1 MHRFV
6 VLIWFLGGLA
16 RIFQQTRFFQ
26 IEEYQGGRYLRWLAA
41 HPERWGWRRPLI
53 AWSVMLLAAF
63 FLPDSLPEWA
73 LAVGHGVAALVAV
86 WPSREKE
93 IKKRFV
99 PTQRALRLLIAS
111 FALFGLATVWAVG
124 AAEAVAFPGILVS
137 YHLFTAGVGL
147 VLLLVSPLFLVAGNV
162 LAYPVEAALRRL
174 FLTRARRVLARLQPT
189 VIGITGSYGKTS
201 TKHYLAH
208 ILDGRY
214 RVVATPKSYNT
225 LMGVTLAVNTLLK
238 DESAVDYFI
247 VEMGAY
253 RTGEIAEICALTRP
267 QISIV
272 TAVGPQH
279 LERFGSLDAVADAK
293 YEIVAALPPDGT
305 AVLNADDPR
314 VRAMADRAPAGASI
328 LVSREGAQGARLV
341 ASNVAES
348 LDGLD
353 FDVLDTASGEK
364 RRFHA
369 PLYGL
374 HNVTN
379 ILLAV
384 ATARHLGL
392 SLGEAAMR
400 VAALEP
406 FEHRLQRTTWPGG
419 ITVLDDA
426 YSCNPVGAANALRV
440 LGLHD
445 RGRRILITPGM
456 VELGPLQDEE
466 NRKLG
471 ANAAGIATDIILVG
485 VEQTRPIYEGVL
497 AAGFDQERLHV
508 FDTRAE
514 AIAWLRENARAGDA
528 VLFLNDL
535 PDTYL

>member
-16 RIFQQTRFFQ
+16 RIVQQTRFFQ
-26 IEEYQGGRYLRWLAA
+26 IEEYQGGRYLGWLAA

-63 FLPDSLPEWA
+63 FLPDSLPAWA
-73 LAVGHGVAALVAV
+73 LAVGHGAAALVAV

-93 IKKRFV
+93 VKKRFV

-111 FALFGLATVWAVG
+111 FALFGLATVWVVG
-124 AAEAVAFPGILVS
+124 RAEALAFPGNLVS

-174 FLTRARRVLARLQPT
+174 FLARARRVLARLQPT

-208 ILDGRY
+208 ILGGRY

-238 DESAVDYFI
+238 DESVVDYFI

-253 RTGEIAEICALTRP
+253 RTGEIAEICALTQP

-279 LERFGSLDAVADAK
+279 LERFGSLEAVANAK

-314 VRAMADRAPAGASI
+314 VRAMADRAAAGTRI
-328 LVSREGAQGARLV
+328 LVSREGAEGARLA

-379 ILLAV
+379 ILLA
-384 ATARHLGL
+384 AAAARHLGL
-392 SLGEAAMR
+392 SLGEVAMR

-445 RGRRILITPGM
+445 QGRRILITPGM

-466 NRKLG
+466 NRRLG
-471 ANAAGIATDIILVG
+471 ANAAEVATDIILVG
-485 VEQTRPIYEGVL
+485 VEQARPIYEGVL